1 MNDWFNEYENIE
13 IFNIQLL
20 SKLGKCLLYIST
32 LSVES
37 ISFNYYG
44 ADERKTNLI
53 EILIQICIFNL
64 YLLSS
69 DWI

>member
-1 MNDWFNEYENIE
+1 VNDWFNEYENIE